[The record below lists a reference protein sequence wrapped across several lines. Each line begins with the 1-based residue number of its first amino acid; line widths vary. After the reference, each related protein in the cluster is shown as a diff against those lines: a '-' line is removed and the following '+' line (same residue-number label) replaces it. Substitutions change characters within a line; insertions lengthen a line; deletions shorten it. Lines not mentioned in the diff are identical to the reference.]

1 MSGYHG
7 YGAGSGG
14 YPQQPQYQQ
23 NYYQYACLRPQFPS
37 LQSALLPGNL
47 YIESIVLTW
56 PSLLIYRQPTYNG
69 YQQGQHPPPQPGY
82 GYPQQPPHQ
91 QPQYGYSV
99 CWVSTVHLDFLPRPT
114 RR

>member
-23 NYYQYACLRPQFPS
+23 NYYQ
-37 LQSALLPGNL
+37 
-47 YIESIVLTW
+47 
-56 PSLLIYRQPTYNG
+56 QPTYNG